1 LYRIIAKLEFV
12 IMDEAKDN
20 KGIKSGISKVLV

>member
-1 LYRIIAKLEFV
+1 MRFNAKLAFV

>member
-1 LYRIIAKLEFV
+1 LYGIFAKLAFV
-12 IMDEAKDN
+12 IIYGPKDN

>member
-1 LYRIIAKLEFV
+1 MGFNAKLVFV

>member
-1 LYRIIAKLEFV
+1 MEFMAKLAFV
-12 IMDEAKDN
+12 IMDSMKDN

>member
-1 LYRIIAKLEFV
+1 MRFIAKLVFV

-20 KGIKSGISKVLV
+20 KGIKSRISKVLV

>member
-1 LYRIIAKLEFV
+1 MEFV
-12 IMDEAKDN
+12 VKLAFVITYRVKDN

>member
-1 LYRIIAKLEFV
+1 MRFIVKLAFV
-12 IMDEAKDN
+12 IMDEAKDD

>member
-1 LYRIIAKLEFV
+1 MRFIVNLAFV
-12 IMDEAKDN
+12 ITDRAKDN

>member
-1 LYRIIAKLEFV
+1 MGFIAKLAFV